1 MRRWLA
7 NVLCLGG
14 KEFRGLLGDSV
25 LVFFIVYAFSVD
37 VYSVA
42 TGVQTD
48 VSNAS
53 IAVVDGDRSQ
63 LSARLADALLPPHFR
78 QPPAIDRSQVDA
90 AMDLGRHAF
99 VLDIPA
105 GFEADILR
113 GRPPALQLAID
124 ATAMTQAGVGGGYVS
139 AIVEREIAAFLA
151 QRGGETPAPV
161 RLAMRNA
168 FNPNL
173 EGRWFQ
179 AVAGLIE
186 QITMMAILLVGA
198 AVIREREHGTI
209 EHLLVMPLRASE
221 IAAAK
226 LGASGLVILLAAGLS
241 LELVIRRVLAVPIE
255 GSIALFLAGTA
266 LYLFAITSLGLLL
279 STLARSMPQF
289 TLLVIPVFLIINML
303 SGATTPVQ
311 GMPDLLQSIV
321 QVSPTVHYVLLA
333 QAILYRAADFEIV
346 WPQMAI
352 LLGLGIAFLAVS
364 LARFRTMLAQ
374 HG

>member
-1 MRRWLA
+1 MRRWLG
-7 NVLCLGG
+7 NVLRLGG
-14 KEFRGLLGDSV
+14 KEIRGLLGDSV

-48 VSNAS
+48 VGNAS
-53 IAVVDGDRSQ
+53 IAVVDDDRSQ
-63 LSARLADALLPPHFR
+63 LSTRLADALLPPHFR
-78 QPPAIDRSQVDA
+78 PPAPIDRSQVDA
-90 AMDLGRHAF
+90 AMDRGRYAF

-105 GFEADILR
+105 GFEADVLR
-113 GRPPALQLAID
+113 GRQPALQLAID
-124 ATAMTQAGVGGGYVS
+124 ATAMTQAGVGGGYV
-139 AIVEREIAAFLA
+139 AAVIEREIAVFLA
-151 QRGGETPAPV
+151 ERGGGAPAPV
-161 RLAMRNA
+161 RVSMRNA

-226 LGASGLVILLAAGLS
+226 LAASGLVILVATGLS
-241 LELVIRRVLAVPIE
+241 LELVVRRVLAVPIE
-255 GSIALFLAGTA
+255 GSLALFLAGTA

-289 TLLVIPVFLIINML
+289 TLLAIPVFLILNML

-311 GMPDLLQSIV
+311 GMPEPLQAIV
-321 QVSPTVHYVLLA
+321 QASPTVHYVLLA

-346 WPQMAI
+346 WPQMAT
-352 LLGLGIAFLAVS
+352 LLGLGIVFLAVS
-364 LARFRTMLAQ
+364 LARFRTMLSRPA
-374 HG
+374 